1 MFVDAVVYQCVVQLV
16 SAICE
21 PSSALLPPLL
31 AALLR
36 SAEDTG
42 VRSGRRADDD
52 KDKSGLGPDAALGGS
67 QTSVRYPPVSACT
80 DRPNSCRCPETW
92 SVLPHTTQ
100 EPFHRVSR
108 SPLSFWN
115 PHFPTP
121 ILQIYKGGAFI
132 ARTCPTQPLPQSYA
146 VKVHYTAR
154 HGPLALYAKF
164 AFRNQSHLAPS
175 LLQSA

>member
-1 MFVDAVVYQCVVQLV
+1 MFVDALVYQCVVQLV

-108 SPLSFWN
+108 SSLSFWN
-115 PHFPTP
+115 PHFPTNSP
-121 ILQIYKGGAFI
+121 NLQAWSLHCSDLPHATTPTKLRSKGSLHRS
-132 ARTCPTQPLPQSYA
+132 ARAACA
-146 VKVHYTAR
+146 IR
-154 HGPLALYAKF
+154 
-164 AFRNQSHLAPS
+164 
-175 LLQSA
+175 